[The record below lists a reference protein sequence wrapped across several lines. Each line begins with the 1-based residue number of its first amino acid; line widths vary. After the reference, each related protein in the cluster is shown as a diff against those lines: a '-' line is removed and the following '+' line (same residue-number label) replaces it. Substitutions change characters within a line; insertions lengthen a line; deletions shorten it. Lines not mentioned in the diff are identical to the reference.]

1 MHIFFDGAGWI
12 IPLYGALVLF
22 VTLLILVLEP
32 LVSCMRRRRYNR
44 SVRAAHRYRS
54 F

>member
-12 IPLYGALVLF
+12 IPLYGALILF
-22 VTLLILVLEP
+22 VLLLVLMLEP
-32 LVSCMRRRRYNR
+32 VVSRVRRSRYER